1 MMRGK
6 YIDIETVVTCGNII
20 FVVEQIYL
28 NIGFST
34 CPGRGVGTGSWLI
47 QFSQF
52 FFSSLKG
59 PSMTLLMSD
68 RLKTHTA
75 DISV

>member
-20 FVVEQIYL
+20 FVVVQIYL

-34 CPGRGVGTGSWLI
+34 CPGRGVGSWLI
-47 QFSQF
+47 QFSQV

-75 DISV
+75 DVSV